1 MTELAVVLEGERRMS
16 DVSSRTGGAGARF
29 AEISF
34 LAADG
39 TPANPFPTV
48 DNRTARR
55 RRVLLSALIVDS
67 EFNGVVACRVDNISD
82 SGARLSAPGSLL
94 LPTTF
99 WLIAQKA
106 ALAYE
111 AKTVWR
117 RFPAAGVS
125 LGPPIDLTAPTTETA
140 RRLRK
145 FWASLAR

>member
-1 MTELAVVLEGERRMS
+1 MS
-16 DVSSRTGGAGARF
+16 DVSSSAGGVSARF

-39 TPANPFPTV
+39 GGAPANPFPA
-48 DNRTARR
+48 DRRTAPR

-67 EFNGVVACRVDNISD
+67 ELNGVVACRVDNVSEG
-82 SGARLSAPGSLL
+82 GARLSAPGSLL
-94 LPTTF
+94 LPPTF

-111 AKTVWR
+111 AKTLWR

-125 LGPPIDLTAPTTETA
+125 LGPPIDLMSPTNDTQ

-145 FWASLAR
+145 FWATIVR